1 MMAATNDFTQGS
13 VPGNILRIALPLTLA
28 QLVNLLYSIVDRI
41 YLGRIPEVGRTALT
55 GVGVCL
61 PVISIVLA
69 FANLCSSGGAPLCSI
84 HRGKG
89 EEEEARQIMGNA
101 FTLLLLFG
109 AALTAVGLVFHEPL
123 LYLFGASDITFPY
136 ARDYLVIY
144 LTGTMFV
151 MISLGMNPF
160 INAQGFART
169 GMFTV
174 ILGAVLNLVLDPVLI
189 FGLHMGVRGAAVATV
204 ISQGC
209 SAAWVLL
216 FLTGSRTVLRL
227 TFASMRLAAGRVGK
241 ILSLGLSGFFMAVT
255 NSLVQILCNA
265 SLQFYGGD
273 LYVSV
278 MTVINAVRE
287 VISVPV
293 SGLTQGCQPV
303 LGFNYGAGEYG
314 RVRRG
319 IRFTATLV
327 VLVAVTLWAVAM
339 LFPETLI
346 RIFNDDEELLT
357 AGVSAF
363 RIYFATFFGMAF
375 MFAGQSTFVALGRA
389 KHSIFFSLLRK
400 VGIVA
405 PLTLILPGVFGMGV
419 NGVFLAEPISNVVGG
434 AASFTTM
441 LICVYRP
448 LKRREAQA

>member
-1 MMAATNDFTQGS
+1 MAATNDFTQGS
-13 VPGNILRIALPLTLA
+13 VPGNILRLALPLTLA

-227 TFASMRLAAGRVGK
+227 TFASMRLAAERVGK

>member
-1 MMAATNDFTQGS
+1 MAATNDFTQGS

-227 TFASMRLAAGRVGK
+227 TFASMRLAAERVGK

-273 LYVSV
+273 LHVSV

-319 IRFTATLV
+319 IRFTAALV

-339 LFPETLI
+339 LFPEALI

>member
-1 MMAATNDFTQGS
+1 MAATNDFTQGS
-13 VPGNILRIALPLTLA
+13 VPGNILRLALPLTLA

-227 TFASMRLAAGRVGK
+227 TFASMRLAAERVGK

-278 MTVINAVRE
+278 MTVINSVRE

>member
-1 MMAATNDFTQGS
+1 MTAATNDFTQGS
-13 VPGNILRIALPLTLA
+13 VPGNILRLALPLTLA

-273 LYVSV
+273 IYVSV

-339 LFPETLI
+339 LFPEALI

>member
-1 MMAATNDFTQGS
+1 MAATNDFTQGS

-227 TFASMRLAAGRVGK
+227 TFASMRLAAERVGK

-273 LYVSV
+273 LHVSV

>member
-1 MMAATNDFTQGS
+1 MAATNDFTQGS

-227 TFASMRLAAGRVGK
+227 TFASMRLAAERVGK

-319 IRFTATLV
+319 IRFTAALV

>member
-1 MMAATNDFTQGS
+1 MAATNDFTQGS

-405 PLTLILPGVFGMGV
+405 PLALILPGVFGMGV

>member
-1 MMAATNDFTQGS
+1 MAATNDFTQGS

-339 LFPETLI
+339 LFPEALI

>member
-1 MMAATNDFTQGS
+1 MAATNDFTQGS

-227 TFASMRLAAGRVGK
+227 TFASMRLAAERVGK

-273 LYVSV
+273 LHVSV

-339 LFPETLI
+339 LFPEALI

>member
-1 MMAATNDFTQGS
+1 MAATNDFTQGS
-13 VPGNILRIALPLTLA
+13 VPGNILRLALPLTLA

>member
-1 MMAATNDFTQGS
+1 MAATNDFTQGS
-13 VPGNILRIALPLTLA
+13 VPGNILRLALPLTLA

-273 LYVSV
+273 LHVSV

>member
-1 MMAATNDFTQGS
+1 MTAATNDFTQGS

-273 LYVSV
+273 LHVSV

-339 LFPETLI
+339 LFPEALI

>member
-1 MMAATNDFTQGS
+1 MAATNDFTQGS

-160 INAQGFART
+160 INAQGFGRT

-227 TFASMRLAAGRVGK
+227 TFASMRLAAERVGK

-273 LYVSV
+273 LHVSV

-339 LFPETLI
+339 LFPEALI

>member
-1 MMAATNDFTQGS
+1 MAATNDFTQGS
-13 VPGNILRIALPLTLA
+13 VPGNILRLALPLTLA

-109 AALTAVGLVFHEPL
+109 AVLTAVGLVFHEPL

-227 TFASMRLAAGRVGK
+227 TFASMRLAAERVGK

-339 LFPETLI
+339 LFPEALI

>member
-227 TFASMRLAAGRVGK
+227 TFASMRLAAERVGK

-339 LFPETLI
+339 LFPEALI

>member
-1 MMAATNDFTQGS
+1 MAATNDFTQGS

-227 TFASMRLAAGRVGK
+227 TFASMRLAAERVGK

-339 LFPETLI
+339 LFPEALI

>member
-1 MMAATNDFTQGS
+1 MAATNDFTQGS
-13 VPGNILRIALPLTLA
+13 VPGNILRLALPLTLA
-28 QLVNLLYSIVDRI
+28 QLVNLLYSSVDRI

-227 TFASMRLAAGRVGK
+227 TFASMRLAAERVGK

>member
-1 MMAATNDFTQGS
+1 MAATNDFTQGS
-13 VPGNILRIALPLTLA
+13 VPGNILRLALPLTLA

-227 TFASMRLAAGRVGK
+227 TFASMRLAAERVGK

-273 LYVSV
+273 LHVSV

-405 PLTLILPGVFGMGV
+405 PLALILPGVFGMGV

>member
-1 MMAATNDFTQGS
+1 MAATNDFTQGS
-13 VPGNILRIALPLTLA
+13 VPGNILRLALPLTLA

-227 TFASMRLAAGRVGK
+227 TFASMRLAAERVGK

-319 IRFTATLV
+319 IRFTAALV

>member
-1 MMAATNDFTQGS
+1 MAATNDFTQGS
-13 VPGNILRIALPLTLA
+13 VPGNILRLALPLTLA

-109 AALTAVGLVFHEPL
+109 AAMTAVGLVFHEPL

-227 TFASMRLAAGRVGK
+227 TFASMRLAAERVGK

-339 LFPETLI
+339 LFPEALI

>member
-1 MMAATNDFTQGS
+1 MAATNDFTQGS
-13 VPGNILRIALPLTLA
+13 VPGNILRLALPLTLA

-89 EEEEARQIMGNA
+89 EEEARQIMGNA

>member
-1 MMAATNDFTQGS
+1 MAATNDFTQGS

-227 TFASMRLAAGRVGK
+227 TFASMRLAAERVGK

>member
-227 TFASMRLAAGRVGK
+227 TFASMRLAAERVGK

>member
-1 MMAATNDFTQGS
+1 MAATNDFTQGS
-13 VPGNILRIALPLTLA
+13 VPGNILRLALPLTLA

-227 TFASMRLAAGRVGK
+227 TFASMRLAAERVGK

-339 LFPETLI
+339 LFPEALI